1 MGNTVNMLI
10 AYIFALSLILLL
22 AVYYVGVQTDTK
34 SFSAAINS
42 LLQTATGRTSN
53 GTFAGYPA

>member
-1 MGNTVNMLI
+1 MSTVNQLI
-10 AYIFALSLILLL
+10 AYIFFLSIVLII

-34 SFSAAINS
+34 AFSGAINS
-42 LLQTATGRTSN
+42 LLQTATGRTAT

>member
-1 MGNTVNMLI
+1 MSTVNQLI
-10 AYIFALSLILLL
+10 AYIFFLSLVLLI
-22 AVYYVGVQTDTK
+22 AVYYVGVQTDTQ